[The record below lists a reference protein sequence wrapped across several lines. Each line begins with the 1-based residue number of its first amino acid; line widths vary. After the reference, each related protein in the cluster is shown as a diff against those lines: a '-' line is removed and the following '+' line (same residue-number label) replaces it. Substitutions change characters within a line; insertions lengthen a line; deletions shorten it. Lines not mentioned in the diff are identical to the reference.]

1 MVRYT
6 SIKIM
11 ARRKQG
17 PVEDLLEITG
27 KLPWWVGVALA
38 LVAYVGLHSLAIR
51 EVTAVVQPGKMGDFV
66 NQTVFRTLAGVGQY
80 LLPAVFLAGAG
91 LSAYGRYTRRTL
103 HQTVAASPDHAAL
116 NDMSWKKFEALVGEA
131 FRRKGYSVTQTG
143 GDGPDGGVDL
153 ALKKGGELFLV
164 QCKQWRAIR
173 VGVSIVREL
182 YGVMAARGAAGGFVV
197 TSGVFTDEALA
208 FAKGKNIEL
217 MDGKALHALISGVT
231 APPRFFR
238 DPLSITTN
246 GAPFCPECQ
255 SRMVKRKAKRGSRAG
270 QVFWGCI
277 RYPDC
282 RGSRPI

>member
-1 MVRYT
+1 
-6 SIKIM
+6 M
-11 ARRKQG
+11 AA
-17 PVEDLLEITG
+17 
-27 KLPWWVGVALA
+27 AL
-38 LVAYVGLHSLAIR
+38 
-51 EVTAVVQPGKMGDFV
+51 TAVDSPELHAKD
-66 NQTVFRTLAGVGQY
+66 TEA
-80 LLPAVFLAGAG
+80 AGAG
-91 LSAYGRYTRRTL
+91 LVEPTATRALTDAGRE
-103 HQTVAASPDHAAL
+103 TVEWLAAL
-116 NDMSWKKFEALVGEA
+116 
-131 FRRKGYSVTQTG
+131 
-143 GDGPDGGVDL
+143 
-153 ALKKGGELFLV
+153 
-164 QCKQWRAIR
+164 
-173 VGVSIVREL
+173 
-182 YGVMAARGAAGGFVV
+182 GAPFDRDADGGFVV

-270 QVFWGCI
+270 QAFWGCI